1 MATAV
6 ALAPLPFGSTD
17 HSTIA
22 FWCIFLGLGL
32 IAASPRNLRTEQYY
46 LLVLAGLVI
55 LAYSFVLH
63 EQLASTPWLA
73 KPHPLWRETS
83 DLLGIELEPSVS
95 IARHQPFFSLGAS
108 LAAMLATICSFVVC
122 TDPVRARQLLK
133 IVAWSGV
140 VYAIY
145 GFASY
150 LADPT
155 SLLWREKQAYLNVIT
170 ATFINRNTAAVY
182 FGSCTIVWLL
192 FLCDRIRDQLPTGP
206 IYWRSVASHLLRRMS
221 RDILVAS
228 SMLFICLAA
237 MFMTGSRA
245 GAILSLVA
253 MMIAFVAFFYGDL
266 PRRRSLIGVLAI
278 GGLLSIFLLQ
288 VLGAGISSR
297 FAAQGLEDE
306 GRFETYRSTLRMIAD
321 HPWFGTGLGTFVWS
335 YPAYRSSQI
344 SLWGVWD
351 RAHSTPLEL
360 AADLGLPLA
369 GLIVVSWFVVFAVLI
384 QGVQTRR
391 RNQIIPIA
399 AFSIAFLALSH
410 SSIDFSLQIPGYAI
424 VVFSLL
430 GAGLAQSFSRKKNI
444 SKSPENRPS
453 GT

>member
-1 MATAV
+1 M
-6 ALAPLPFGSTD
+6 
-17 HSTIA
+17 
-22 FWCIFLGLGL
+22 

-46 LLVLAGLVI
+46 LLVLAGVLIV
-55 LAYSFVLH
+55 AYSFVLH

-73 KPHPLWRETS
+73 KPHPLWREVR
-83 DLLGIELEPSVS
+83 DLLDIALQPSVS
-95 IARHQPFFSLGAS
+95 IARHQPFFALGAP
-108 LAAMLATICSFVVC
+108 LAAMLAMICSFVVC
-122 TDPVRARQLLK
+122 TDPVRARQLLQ

-140 VYAIY
+140 IYAIY

-155 SLLWREKQAYLNVIT
+155 RLLWREKEAYLNVIT

-182 FGSCTIVWLL
+182 FGSCAIVWLL
-192 FLCDRIRDQLPTGP
+192 FLCDSIRLQLPTGP
-206 IYWRSVASHLLRRMS
+206 IYWRNVATHLLRRMA
-221 RDILVAS
+221 RDNLVAS

-253 MMIAFVAFFYGDL
+253 MMIAFVAFVYRDL

-278 GGLLSIFLLQ
+278 GCLLSIFLLE

-297 FAAQGLEDE
+297 FTAHGLDDE
-306 GRFETYRSTLRMIAD
+306 GRVETYRSTLRMIGD

-344 SLWGVWD
+344 TLWGVWD

-369 GLIVVSWFVVFAVLI
+369 GLIVASWFVVLAVLI
-384 QGVQTRR
+384 HGA
-391 RNQIIPIA
+391 RNRQRNKIIPIA
-399 AFSIAFLALSH
+399 AFSIAVLALSH
-410 SSIDFSLQIPGYAI
+410 SSIDFSLQIPGYAM
-424 VVFSLL
+424 VVFSVV
-430 GAGLAQSFSRKKNI
+430 GAGLSQSFSRKKQSLI
-444 SKSPENRPS
+444 SKTRELPTKIRL
-453 GT
+453 